1 MLPTCVSKRE
11 NRYLRTSV
19 SPFLQ
24 SVSMSSFV
32 NKVLGL
38 DIKNS
43 HVIRPEREREFF
55 CFVFFFFVII
65 IMQNSEP
72 PQFFGVV
79 KSVRTLLTLI
89 KAINIKNT
97 ATCYISDEGFTL
109 TVEESRCVKA
119 TAYLKRH
126 LFQIYIKQQQEID
139 MFGLTLNTLI
149 DCLGLML
156 PHNFQSSDTCDIQY
170 DGPGSRFSL
179 KRYDRV
185 HKKTSA
191 CNIIPMQPEEE
202 SVDSLLG
209 NTDIHTQKMIS
220 KSDWLSDFLGGL
232 DKSCESI
239 AFSFSPHGTPFTF
252 SAIGPG
258 ISSETSY
265 PEHSEP
271 FINFECDRDLSFR

>member
-1 MLPTCVSKRE
+1 M
-11 NRYLRTSV
+11 
-19 SPFLQ
+19 
-24 SVSMSSFV
+24 FV
-32 NKVLGL
+32 YNLYY
-38 DIKNS
+38 
-43 HVIRPEREREFF
+43 R
-55 CFVFFFFVII
+55 
-65 IMQNSEP
+65 
-72 PQFFGVV
+72 
-79 KSVRTLLTLI
+79 
-89 KAINIKNT
+89 
-97 ATCYISDEGFTL
+97 
-109 TVEESRCVKA
+109 
-119 TAYLKRH
+119 
-126 LFQIYIKQQQEID
+126 
-139 MFGLTLNTLI
+139 
-149 DCLGLML
+149 
-156 PHNFQSSDTCDIQY
+156 
-170 DGPGSRFSL
+170 
-179 KRYDRV
+179 RYDRV

-271 FINFECDRDLSFR
+271 FINFECDRDLSFSYLYSHIILCKKALEHAVEVSIEMSLNGSLCMLFQIESSQGVHDFVEFTFVPMCPPID